1 LIGGGGVWISGGYY
15 YGVRQYKELV
25 FCDGRVE
32 WSDKGNTPESPV
44 PECIGQWEY
53 YWDGGMWCG
62 GTDVFHAEC
71 CKRNDDLVAAF
82 FPIDECDIEVSKPT
96 GSATVIDPNTG
107 GSVNITASIS
117 SSSPVTWKLSATG
130 RLIATGSGLSVSGI
144 WDGKVE
150 ISPGIQIIT
159 FPTLFTAVL

>member
-1 LIGGGGVWISGGYY
+1 
-15 YGVRQYKELV
+15 
-25 FCDGRVE
+25 
-32 WSDKGNTPESPV
+32 
-44 PECIGQWEY
+44 
-53 YWDGGMWCG
+53 MWCG